1 MAENLV
7 LRGQT
12 LSFADD
18 PFVVGPEA
26 AVEHHSDG
34 AVLMEGGLIRA
45 VGPAKEILETAPN
58 ATVVHYGDSLITAGF
73 VDCHAHYPQ
82 LPIIASYGEQLLAW
96 LEKYTF
102 PTESRF
108 HDPDHARTSA
118 DMFLEECLRNGITT
132 SSVYAT
138 VHSSSVD
145 AFFEAASERGLRMAC
160 GKVLMDRN
168 APDDLRDTAE
178 SGYEQSKALI
188 GKWHQ
193 VDRCIYAITP
203 RFAPTSTPAQ
213 LEAAGELWKEY
224 PDTLMQTHLSEN
236 PEEVAWAA
244 ELFPEAPDYFGVYED
259 FGLTGPGAIFGHAIH
274 LTEREQTALRQ
285 SGSAIAHCP
294 TSNTF
299 IGSGL
304 FDMAG
309 LRDSAQPVIV
319 GLATDVAGG
328 ADMFLEECLRN
339 GITTSSVYATVHSSS
354 VDAFFEAASE
364 RGLRMACGK
373 VLMDRNAP
381 DDLRDTAESGYEQSK
396 ALIGKWHQVDRC
408 IYAITPR
415 FAPTSTPAQLEAAG
429 ELWKEYPDT
438 LMQTH
443 LSENPE
449 EVAWAAELF
458 PEAPDYFGVYEDFG
472 LTGPGAIFGHAIH
485 LTERE
490 QTALRQSGSAI
501 AHCPTSNTFIGSG
514 LFDMA
519 GLRDSAQPVIVGLA
533 TDVAGGSSMSMFD
546 VMRTAYEIAQLR
558 GYSLHPAKA
567 WYLASVGSARA
578 MRLDDRIGNLA
589 TGMEAD
595 VTVIDL
601 ASTPL
606 IEQRMAGAE
615 NLWDVLFAQMILA
628 DDRAIRATY
637 AAGRLVHQV

>member
-1 MAENLV
+1 MADNLV

-12 LSFADD
+12 LSFVGD
-18 PFVVGPEA
+18 PFEAGPDA

-34 AVLMEGGLIRA
+34 AVWMEGGLIRA
-45 VGPAKEILETAPN
+45 VGAAKEVLKTAAG
-58 ATVVHYGDSLITAGF
+58 ATVVNYGNHLITAGF

-82 LPIIASYGEQLLAW
+82 LPIIASYGEHLLEW

-108 HDPDHARTSA
+108 HDPELARAAA
-118 DMFLEECLRNGITT
+118 DLFLEECLRNGITT

-145 AFFEAASERGLRMAC
+145 AFFEAAQSRGLRMAC

-188 GKWHQ
+188 EKWHQ

-213 LEAAGELWKEY
+213 LEAAGELWKAY
-224 PDTLMQTHLSEN
+224 PDTLMQTHLAED
-236 PEEVAWAA
+236 PKEVAWAA
-244 ELFPEAPDYFGVYED
+244 DLFPDAPDYFGVYER

-274 LTEREQTALRQ
+274 LTEREQTAISQ

-309 LRDSAQPVIV
+309 LRE
-319 GLATDVAGG
+319 G
-328 ADMFLEECLRN
+328 
-339 GITTSSVYATVHSSS
+339 
-354 VDAFFEAASE
+354 
-364 RGLRMACGK
+364 
-373 VLMDRNAP
+373 
-381 DDLRDTAESGYEQSK
+381 
-396 ALIGKWHQVDRC
+396 
-408 IYAITPR
+408 
-415 FAPTSTPAQLEAAG
+415 
-429 ELWKEYPDT
+429 
-438 LMQTH
+438 
-443 LSENPE
+443 
-449 EVAWAAELF
+449 
-458 PEAPDYFGVYEDFG
+458 
-472 LTGPGAIFGHAIH
+472 
-485 LTERE
+485 
-490 QTALRQSGSAI
+490 
-501 AHCPTSNTFIGSG
+501 
-514 LFDMA
+514 
-519 GLRDSAQPVIVGLA
+519 AQPVIVGLA

-546 VMRTAYEIAQLR
+546 VMRTAYEVAQLR

-578 MRLDDRIGNLA
+578 MRLDDRIGNLVP
-589 TGMEAD
+589 GFEAD

-615 NLWDVLFAQMILA
+615 NLWDALFTQMILA

-637 AAGRLVHQV
+637 AHGRLVHQV

>member
-18 PFVVGPEA
+18 PFRVGPEA

-34 AVLMEGGLIRA
+34 AVWMEGGLIRG
-45 VGPAKEILETAPN
+45 VGPATEILKTAAG
-58 ATVVHYGDSLITAGF
+58 ATVVNYGDRLITAGF

-82 LPIIASYGEQLLAW
+82 LPIIASYGEHLLEW
-96 LEKYTF
+96 LEKYAF
-102 PTESRF
+102 PTERRF
-108 HDPDHARTSA
+108 HDPGHARAAA
-118 DMFLEECLRNGITT
+118 DLFLDECLRNGITT

-145 AFFEAASERGLRMAC
+145 AFFEAATERDLRMAC

-178 SGYEQSKALI
+178 IGYEQSKALI

-193 VDRCIYAITP
+193 VNRCVYAITP

-224 PDTLMQTHLSEN
+224 PDTLMQTHLSET
-236 PEEVAWAA
+236 PKEIAWAA
-244 ELFPEAPDYFGVYED
+244 ELFPDAPDYFGIYED

-274 LTEREQTALRQ
+274 LTEREQTALRR

-309 LRDSAQPVIV
+309 LR
-319 GLATDVAGG
+319 
-328 ADMFLEECLRN
+328 E
-339 GITTSSVYATVHSSS
+339 
-354 VDAFFEAASE
+354 
-364 RGLRMACGK
+364 
-373 VLMDRNAP
+373 
-381 DDLRDTAESGYEQSK
+381 
-396 ALIGKWHQVDRC
+396 
-408 IYAITPR
+408 
-415 FAPTSTPAQLEAAG
+415 
-429 ELWKEYPDT
+429 
-438 LMQTH
+438 
-443 LSENPE
+443 
-449 EVAWAAELF
+449 
-458 PEAPDYFGVYEDFG
+458 
-472 LTGPGAIFGHAIH
+472 
-485 LTERE
+485 
-490 QTALRQSGSAI
+490 
-501 AHCPTSNTFIGSG
+501 
-514 LFDMA
+514 
-519 GLRDSAQPVIVGLA
+519 SAQPVIVGLA

-567 WYLASVGSARA
+567 WYLATVGSARA

-606 IEQRMAGAE
+606 IGQRMAGAE
-615 NLWDVLFAQMILA
+615 NLWDALFAQIILA

>member
-18 PFVVGPEA
+18 PFLVGPEA

-34 AVLMEGGLIRA
+34 AVWMEGGLIRA
-45 VGPAKEILETAPN
+45 VGPAKEILETASG
-58 ATVVHYGDSLITAGF
+58 ATVINYGDHLITAGF

-82 LPIIASYGEQLLAW
+82 LPIIASYGEHLLGW

-102 PTESRF
+102 PAESRF
-108 HDPDHARTSA
+108 HDPDHARA
-118 DMFLEECLRNGITT
+118 AAELFLDECLRNGITT

-145 AFFEAASERGLRMAC
+145 AFFEAATERDLRMAC

-178 SGYEQSKALI
+178 IGYEQSKALI
-188 GKWHQ
+188 GKWHR
-193 VDRCIYAITP
+193 VNRCVYAITP

-236 PEEVAWAA
+236 PKEIAWAA

-274 LTEREQTALRQ
+274 LTEREQTALRR

-309 LRDSAQPVIV
+309 LR
-319 GLATDVAGG
+319 
-328 ADMFLEECLRN
+328 E
-339 GITTSSVYATVHSSS
+339 
-354 VDAFFEAASE
+354 
-364 RGLRMACGK
+364 
-373 VLMDRNAP
+373 
-381 DDLRDTAESGYEQSK
+381 
-396 ALIGKWHQVDRC
+396 
-408 IYAITPR
+408 
-415 FAPTSTPAQLEAAG
+415 
-429 ELWKEYPDT
+429 
-438 LMQTH
+438 
-443 LSENPE
+443 
-449 EVAWAAELF
+449 
-458 PEAPDYFGVYEDFG
+458 
-472 LTGPGAIFGHAIH
+472 
-485 LTERE
+485 
-490 QTALRQSGSAI
+490 
-501 AHCPTSNTFIGSG
+501 
-514 LFDMA
+514 
-519 GLRDSAQPVIVGLA
+519 SAQPVIVGLA

-615 NLWDVLFAQMILA
+615 NLWDALFAQMILA
-628 DDRAIRATY
+628 DDRAIHATY